1 MFALAFCVVAWRWIS
16 PFCLRRN
23 VDLSEGPLPPS
34 FWEVLIYGPGHD
46 KPEVTEDGQ
55 IRYKGVIYARVA
67 TGDDSGDENV

>member
-1 MFALAFCVVAWRWIS
+1 M
-16 PFCLRRN
+16 
-23 VDLSEGPLPPS
+23 SEGPLPPS